1 MPIPRPFVRFCF
13 LSLLLVSAIPAAHAI
28 GLKGDAFLGYSRTGS
43 DIFYPNTGGLNG
55 WQAALHIR
63 PGRFLGIEGDVAHYG
78 IGADSL
84 VPRTTTFLAG
94 PRVTFGGIGIQA
106 FLHGLVGGEHS
117 SNDNGISG
125 GAFAYA
131 LGGGADLPIAP
142 VIKLRLAID
151 HLSAP
156 SVSPSNG
163 TQIRFTAGFAVHF

>member
-1 MPIPRPFVRFCF
+1 MAGRAAKSARVASLASRVTWPITA
-13 LSLLLVSAIPAAHAI
+13 SEHS
-28 GLKGDAFLGYSRTGS
+28 
-43 DIFYPNTGGLNG
+43 
-55 WQAALHIR
+55 Q
-63 PGRFLGIEGDVAHYG
+63 
-78 IGADSL
+78 

-117 SNDNGISG
+117 SNDNRISG
-125 GAFAYA
+125 GALAYA

>member
-1 MPIPRPFVRFCF
+1 MPIPRLFVRFCPLF
-13 LSLLLVSAIPAAHAI
+13 LLLVSALPAAHAV
-28 GLKGDAFLGYSRTGS
+28 GVKGDAFLGYSRTGS

-78 IGADSL
+78 LGADSL
-84 VPRTTTFLAG
+84 VPRTTTYLAG
-94 PRVTFGGIGIQA
+94 PRVTFGAHGIQA
-106 FLHGLVGGEHS
+106 FLHALFGGEHS
-117 SNDNGISG
+117 NNNNGISG

-131 LGGGADLPIAP
+131 AGGGVDLPLAP

-156 SVSPSNG
+156 SISPSSG
-163 TQIRFTAGFAVHF
+163 TQIRFTAGFAAHF